1 MTRVYDDYLKNL
13 TLFMN
18 KQPLSNVKFLYFN
31 ASDLKQPK
39 MRDTFRQ
46 FTVDSTNCYII
57 NDKDKNYFYVYTES
71 VIKYLV
77 NIKLKTGLV
86 YDVHI
91 VNSGSQYDVNHG
103 DHIDFGVIKTRE
115 NQIIVKTHKTLYTD
129 LGNFVFD
136 RSGPECNFIFDQTKC
151 SNENTFDSTK
161 CVRIDNSVCG
171 EITNIYDA
179 FDRHIILHLSQEM
192 SAKRALGGSKRKQCG
207 GGSIHKKP
215 FWDYFIDALSQIRN
229 DVLEIRVIDDKSQK
243 NNNVVILI
251 DFEDYTRSILLI
263 PKHKIP
269 TQEEVTEELDKINK
283 K

>member
-1 MTRVYDDYLKNL
+1 MTGLYEDYLKHL

-18 KQPLSNVKFLYFN
+18 KQPLSSVKFLYFN
-31 ASDLKQPK
+31 ASNLKQPK
-39 MRDTFRQ
+39 MRDTFRK

-57 NDKDKNYFYVYTES
+57 NGKEKNYFYVYTES

-77 NIKLKTGLV
+77 NIKLKSGLV
-86 YDVHI
+86 YDVDI

-115 NQIIVKTHKTLYTD
+115 NLIIVKTHKTLYTD

-151 SNENTFDSTK
+151 LNEKCFDTTK
-161 CVRIDNSVCG
+161 CVQIDNSVCG
-171 EITNIYDA
+171 EITNIYYA
-179 FDRHIILHLSQEM
+179 FDRHIILHLCQEM
-192 SAKRALGGSKRKQCG
+192 SAKTALGGSKRKQYG
-207 GGSIHKKP
+207 GGSIYKTP
-215 FWDYFIDALSQIRN
+215 FWEYFIDALTKIRN
-229 DVLEIRVIDDKSQK
+229 DVLEIRVIDEKSQK
-243 NNNVVILI
+243 NNNIVILI

-263 PKHKIP
+263 PKQSIP
-269 TQEEVTEELDKINK
+269 TQEEVTKELDKINK